1 MSDVI
6 SAVRRYM
13 ATELRVR
20 EPETLTPD
28 YPLIRRGVV
37 DSIELMQIV
46 AFLES
51 SYAIAIDDTE
61 IVPENLGSLAS
72 IEALVV
78 RKSQQEGRRPEFR
91 NSGIPELR
99 PLEFRVVGS
108 GSVRIIRT

>member
-13 ATELRVR
+13 ATELRGR
-20 EPETLTPD
+20 EPATLTAD

-51 SYAIAIDDTE
+51 SYSIAIDDTE
-61 IVPENLGSLAS
+61 IVPENLGTLAS
-72 IEALVV
+72 MEALVA
-78 RKSQQEGRRPEFR
+78 RKSRQGDRRLQDSQRGR
-91 NSGIPELR
+91 GV
-99 PLEFRVVGS
+99 RVRAAVGE
-108 GSVRIIRT
+108 